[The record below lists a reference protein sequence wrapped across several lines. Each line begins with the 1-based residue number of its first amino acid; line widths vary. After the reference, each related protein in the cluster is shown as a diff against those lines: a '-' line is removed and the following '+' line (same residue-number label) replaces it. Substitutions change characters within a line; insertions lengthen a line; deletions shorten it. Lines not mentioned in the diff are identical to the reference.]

1 MFFFGT
7 PDFAA
12 KSLEAI
18 HHCHHEIVGVVTVA
32 DKPSGRG
39 QKLTE
44 SPVKKYAVENNLPVF
59 SQRNFRN
66 PEFLEEM
73 RKLEADVFVAVAF
86 RMMPKVLFEMPKLGT
101 FHNLHASLLPD

>member
-1 MFFFGT
+1 MKNLKVVFFGT

-18 HHCHHEIVGVVTVA
+18 HHSHHEIVGVVTVA

-44 SPVKKYAVENNLPVF
+44 SPVKNM
-59 SQRNFRN
+59 Q
-66 PEFLEEM
+66 
-73 RKLEADVFVAVAF
+73 
-86 RMMPKVLFEMPKLGT
+86 
-101 FHNLHASLLPD
+101 